1 MALLQPLPASSLPRR
16 GGPLTERFGQL
27 GLRLFRFRFAGDL
40 PDVDRCVMIVAPH
53 TSNWDFPLA
62 LCGMFALRLRA
73 SWLGKHTIFV
83 GPLGALWRW
92 MGGVP
97 VDRSRPD
104 GVVEAAVERL
114 RTPATLGLAP
124 EGTRKAVPRF
134 KSGFLRIAVAAGVPI
149 APVALDWGRRELR
162 FLPLYWPTG
171 DIERD
176 LDHLQGLFD
185 RSMARRPENY
195 GVRPC

>member
-1 MALLQPLPASSLPRR
+1 VALLQPLPASSLPRR
-16 GGPLTERFGQL
+16 GGPLAERFGRL

-83 GPLGALWRW
+83 GPLGALWQW

-104 GVVEAAVERL
+104 GVVEAPFGPGHARPGAGGHPQGGAPLQERF
-114 RTPATLGLAP
+114 PAHRGGRGCADRPGGAGLGP
-124 EGTRKAVPRF
+124 P
-134 KSGFLRIAVAAGVPI
+134 
-149 APVALDWGRRELR
+149 
-162 FLPLYWPTG
+162 
-171 DIERD
+171 
-176 LDHLQGLFD
+176 
-185 RSMARRPENY
+185 
-195 GVRPC
+195 

>member
-1 MALLQPLPASSLPRR
+1 MACPLPVLPASIPRS
-16 GGPLTERFGQL
+16 GGPWLERLGRL
-27 GLRLFRFRFAGDL
+27 GLSLLGFTFTGAP

-171 DIERD
+171 DTERD